1 MVSVRRR
8 RLQATRARMENQMG
22 AFAVLPQELI
32 LCVLTAL
39 SASVDKPADLFNQ
52 MIDDDD
58 ASLSTYYC
66 KQFRRLMLNSKVLQ
80 AAAAACVSVRPHRLC
95 TAAERFIRLCGDHG
109 NADANFFLGMI
120 QFHCFG
126 LWSQGWS
133 HMMMALRSGHAHAA
147 FAIAGPRAAAL
158 LFALAA
164 CRGHM
169 GALRDLAFCVTNG
182 FSMRQDAAAGHR
194 FTFTANLKEFRATY
208 LMEPEMA
215 VAYAHVLNN
224 PGCLTSELGCFTTV
238 PASLQGWAHPANRFL
253 CEWFAAHPQL
263 LPPARLPPMCSFPTC
278 GRPET
283 RRLHRSS
290 TEHNN
295 LGGGAGAAPDA
306 PPM

>member
-1 MVSVRRR
+1 MVPHDDGVAVRPRARRLRHSRPLLQRQLR
-8 RLQATRARMENQMG
+8 RLQRQ
-22 AFAVLPQELI
+22 
-32 LCVLTAL
+32 
-39 SASVDKPADLFNQ
+39 
-52 MIDDDD
+52 
-58 ASLSTYYC
+58 
-66 KQFRRLMLNSKVLQ
+66 
-80 AAAAACVSVRPHRLC
+80 
-95 TAAERFIRLCGDHG
+95 
-109 NADANFFLGMI
+109 
-120 QFHCFG
+120 
-126 LWSQGWS
+126 
-133 HMMMALRSGHAHAA
+133 
-147 FAIAGPRAAAL
+147 GPRAAAL

-290 TEHNN
+290 TAAGTSAASRATAPAPASRCTRGWDT
-295 LGGGAGAAPDA
+295 GGSASLCTRPTLHRYGIRIRRYRYGDTLIRHF
-306 PPM
+306 